1 MILFLIKAIDLIT
14 NLMFLLVLTYVV
26 ISYFM
31 SPYHQFRM
39 WVDRI
44 VEPMLRPIR
53 RVVPLAGMFDFSPI
67 ILLLLIQFVGWI
79 LKRILIGFA

>member
-1 MILFLIKAIDLIT
+1 MIYILIRAIDLIT
-14 NLMFLLVLTYVV
+14 NVLFLLVLIYVV

-53 RVVPLAGMFDFSPI
+53 KVVPSVGQFDFSPI
-67 ILLLLIQFVGWI
+67 ILLLLIQFIGWI
-79 LKRILIGFA
+79 LKQLLFALA

>member
-1 MILFLIKAIDLIT
+1 MIYILIRAIDLIS
-14 NLMFLLVLTYVV
+14 NLMFLLVLIYVV

-53 RVVPLAGMFDFSPI
+53 KVVPLVGMFDFSPI
-67 ILLLLIQFVGWI
+67 ILLLLIQFIGWI
-79 LKRILIGFA
+79 LKLILMRFA

>member
-1 MILFLIKAIDLIT
+1 MIYFLIRAIDLIS
-14 NLMFLLVLTYVV
+14 NLMILLVFVYVV

-39 WVDRI
+39 WVNRI

-53 RVVPLAGMFDFSPI
+53 QVVPRVGMFDFSPI
-67 ILLLLIQFVGWI
+67 TLLLLIQFIGWI
-79 LKRILIGFA
+79 LKRILFVFA